1 MTVLPKFSPRFK
13 TTLIKIPTGIFV
25 ETDKLILRFIW
36 KSKEFRIA
44 KAILTKNIVGG
55 LIHSVCKYVKEL
67 KLSYTDD
74 RSIKWYNNLVVS

>member
-1 MTVLPKFSPRFK
+1 MTVLPKFK
-13 TTLIKIPTGIFV
+13 TTLKKFPTGIFV

-55 LIHSVCKYVKEL
+55 LSHKCLQVCEGTETLIH
-67 KLSYTDD
+67 
-74 RSIKWYNNLVVS
+74 